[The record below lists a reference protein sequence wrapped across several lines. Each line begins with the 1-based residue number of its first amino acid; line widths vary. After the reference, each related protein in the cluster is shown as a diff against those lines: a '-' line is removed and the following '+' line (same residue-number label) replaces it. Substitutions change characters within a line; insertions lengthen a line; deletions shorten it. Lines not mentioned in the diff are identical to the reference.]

1 MGLIPKPGC
10 VAGVSTVV
18 SCIST
23 DAQTDQFYLCFAC
36 EECFPESGLERHFA
50 SKQHLIHT
58 LVSSLPLFPTCR
70 QTFKKKKKNS
80 RKLGVI
86 SLSILFLSNQTLL
99 FPSSALPESL
109 ASAFCLGE
117 YAECDSH
124 AVHGAGGGEGTRS
137 GSDTEGELK
146 KIQKENNNPL
156 CC

>member
-1 MGLIPKPGC
+1 MWQASRRWCRASARTLRPTSSTC
-10 VAGVSTVV
+10 ALLARSVSP
-18 SCIST
+18 SRGW
-23 DAQTDQFYLCFAC
+23 
-36 EECFPESGLERHFA
+36 SG
-50 SKQHLIHT
+50 T
-58 LVSSLPLFPTCR
+58 LPLSSISSTHWWALCPSL
-70 QTFKKKKKNS
+70 QLVDKPLKKIIQNNDNR
-80 RKLGVI
+80 RKLGFI

-124 AVHGAGGGEGTRS
+124 AVDGAGGGEGTRS
-137 GSDTEGELK
+137 GSDTEGEQK